1 MLGSVLLL
9 DEDTQCLRHGAA
21 PSLPDFY
28 NKAVDGI
35 QIGPTVGSCGTA
47 AYRGQRVVVEDVM
60 TDRLWANYRD
70 LAAQAELRACWSQPI
85 RSASGQTLGTFA
97 MYYREPHAPT
107 AIDLELI
114 DSAADLASVAIEH
127 KRAEQAVREAR
138 DELELRVQ
146 QRTEE
151 LARSNAAL
159 EESNRELQ
167 QFAYIASHDLQEP
180 LRMVASY
187 CDLLK
192 RRYHG
197 QLDEDADDF
206 INFALDGAARMQT
219 LIRDLLEYSRLQTE
233 ARPYEDTDCGT
244 LVADVIKNLAVSIQ
258 AAGATVTFDSLPT
271 VTGSPSQ
278 LAAVFQN
285 LIENA
290 IKYHGPEP
298 PNVHVSAERK
308 NEQCVF
314 AVRDNGIG
322 IDARHIDRIFT
333 VFRRLHSHDEI
344 PGTGIGLAICKRAV
358 ERHGGQIWAESQL
371 GGGSTFYFTIPLR

>member
-1 MLGSVLLL
+1 
-9 DEDTQCLRHGAA
+9 
-21 PSLPDFY
+21 
-28 NKAVDGI
+28 
-35 QIGPTVGSCGTA
+35 
-47 AYRGQRVVVEDVM
+47 
-60 TDRLWANYRD
+60 
-70 LAAQAELRACWSQPI
+70 
-85 RSASGQTLGTFA
+85 

-127 KRAEQAVREAR
+127 KNAEQALRKAR

-167 QFAYIASHDLQEP
+167 QFASIASHDLQEP

-187 CDLLK
+187 CELLK

-206 INFALDGAARMQT
+206 INFAMDGAARMQT
-219 LIRDLLEYSRLQTE
+219 LIRDLLAYSRLQTE
-233 ARPYEDTDCGT
+233 ARPYEDTDCGA
-244 LVADVIKNLAVSIQ
+244 LVADVMKNLAMSIQ
-258 AAGATVTFDSLPT
+258 AADATVTYNSLPT

-278 LAAVFQN
+278 LTEVFQN

-290 IKYHGPEP
+290 IKYRGPEP
-298 PNVHVSAERK
+298 PAVHVSAERK
-308 NEQCVF
+308 DEQWVF

-322 IDARHIDRIFT
+322 IDAEHLDRIFT
-333 VFRRLHSHDEI
+333 VFKRLHSHDRI
-344 PGTGIGLAICKRAV
+344 PGTGIGLAICRRAV
-358 ERHGGQIWAESQL
+358 ERHGGVIWVESQL
-371 GGGSTFYFTIPLR
+371 GKGSTFYFTIPLR